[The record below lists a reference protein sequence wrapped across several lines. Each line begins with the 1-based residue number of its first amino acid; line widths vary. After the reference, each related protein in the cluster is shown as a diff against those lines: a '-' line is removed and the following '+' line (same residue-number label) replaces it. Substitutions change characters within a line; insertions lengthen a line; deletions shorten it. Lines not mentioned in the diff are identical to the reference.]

1 MKAFITGGTGFIG
14 SHLIRKLLDQGYE
27 VRALVRSQAAAAILE
42 AIGVQP
48 VWGDIS
54 SREAML
60 PGMQGCD
67 VVFHLAGWYQVGAQD
82 QSLAWQVNV
91 DGTRTVLNL
100 AFELGIPRIIYTS
113 TVAVF
118 GDTRGRSVDESYRM
132 PDRNFIT
139 EYDRTKWAAH
149 YQVALPLIEQGAPI
163 IILQPG
169 IVYGPGDHSLVG
181 QLMQAFYRGWL
192 VFFPGP
198 ETLLSF
204 AHVEDIA
211 EGHILAAEK
220 GQPGESYII
229 TGPSLSLGSMARM
242 WAKVSGKPA
251 PLAYVPARWIKP
263 LLPLAE
269 FMNRYLPMPEIL
281 SPDGVRI
288 MGVSYSARAYKAWT
302 HLGWETRPL
311 ETGMKETFDWI
322 AQEVQSKRKPETIR
336 KRRVATLA
344 LGAGV
349 GLLLVWLFSRLRRR
363 ARS

>member
-1 MKAFITGGTGFIG
+1 MKAFVTGGTGFIG
-14 SHLIRKLLDQGYE
+14 SHLIRKLQDRGYE
-27 VRALVRSQAAAAILE
+27 VHALVRSQAAAAVLE

-54 SREAML
+54 SQEAMR

-67 VVFHLAGWYQVGAQD
+67 VVFHLAGWYKVGAQD
-82 QSLAWQVNV
+82 QSMAWRINV
-91 DGTRTVLNL
+91 DGTRNVLSL
-100 AFELGIPRIIYTS
+100 AFELGIPRILYTS

-118 GDTRGRSVDESYRM
+118 GDTKGKLVDESYQM
-132 PDRNFIT
+132 PDRNFIS
-139 EYDRTKWAAH
+139 EYDHTKWAAH
-149 YQVALPLIEQGAPI
+149 YEVAQPLIKQGAPI

-181 QLMQAFYRGWL
+181 QMMQAFYRGWL

-211 EGHILAAEK
+211 EGHLLAAEK

-229 TGPSLSLGSMARM
+229 TGPSLSLRSMVHM

-251 PLAYVPARWIKP
+251 PLAYIPARWIKP

-269 FMNRYLPMPEIL
+269 FLNRYLPMPEIL

-288 MGVSYSARAYKAWT
+288 LGVSYAARAYKAWT

-311 ETGMKETFDWI
+311 ERGMQETFDWI
-322 AQEVQSKRKPETIR
+322 AQEARLKRTPGAVR
-336 KRRVATLA
+336 KRRAAILA
-344 LGAGV
+344 LGAGL
-349 GLLLVWLFSRLRRR
+349 GLLILWISSGRRK
-363 ARS
+363 RS